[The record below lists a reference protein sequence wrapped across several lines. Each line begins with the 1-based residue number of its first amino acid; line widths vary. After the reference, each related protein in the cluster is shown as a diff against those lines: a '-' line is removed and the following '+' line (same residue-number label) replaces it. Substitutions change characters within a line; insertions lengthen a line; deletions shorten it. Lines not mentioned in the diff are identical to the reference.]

1 MSMFSLTPVG
11 FNDKRNGVRQPN
23 NRGDFLDNT
32 KYDMTYFGSDT
43 SARNVPSNERNRETH
58 RGEISRNNGR
68 NVIHSKDYQS
78 FVQDSEA
85 KRNSNN
91 RAALSNDQNSLYES
105 GKYDMTHFGENDD
118 DTLLHEEKSRKDIN
132 KDEEQISLDGDLDR
146 SYRSEELELVRKEI
160 LHNLE
165 VKRSSKRH
173 GKGDEEGWPP
183 IGIPLPI
190 RHEDH
195 PDLQLKQTRILQP
208 TDTRN
213 SRYANEPLDSKKDS
227 KNTKRNEVTKD
238 DESLDLDIE
247 IKPLTAADRKYFDED
262 KSKLS
267 SIPEKP
273 NMDSQVAQKIEHVQT
288 NIVSKSASKKTKV
301 GVLVG
306 GKLDQTKTDIVQ
318 NSSPDPTYDK
328 VKDFFKSQQV
338 SSIIDAPLA
347 EKKEPVKLYNIP
359 HEEHVKRSSIPKP
372 VVHPDRIRLD
382 LKER

>member
-1 MSMFSLTPVG
+1 MFSLTPVG
-11 FNDKRNGVRQPN
+11 FNDKRNGVRQAN

-32 KYDMTYFGSDT
+32 KYDMTYFGSDS
-43 SARNVPSNERNRETH
+43 SARNVPSNERSREIN
-58 RGEISRNNGR
+58 RGEISRNNGK
-68 NVIHSKDYQS
+68 NVIHRNDYQS
-78 FVQDSEA
+78 FVQDHGA
-85 KRNSNN
+85 KRNSDT
-91 RAALSNDQNSLYES
+91 RAAFSDDQNNLYES

-118 DTLLHEEKSRKDIN
+118 DTLSREEKPEKGIIHRGEVQMSSDTN
-132 KDEEQISLDGDLDR
+132 LDW
-146 SYRSEELELVRKEI
+146 SYRSGEESDLVRKEI
-160 LHNLE
+160 LRNLE
-165 VKRSSKRH
+165 AKRSSKH

-190 RHEDH
+190 RHEDR
-195 PDLQLKQTRILQP
+195 PDLEHKQTRVLQP

-213 SRYANEPLDSKKDS
+213 SRYTNEHGDSKKDS
-227 KNTKRNEVTKD
+227 KNVKKNELSKD

-247 IKPLTAADRKYFDED
+247 IKPLTASDRKYFDED

-267 SIPEKP
+267 SIPKKP
-273 NMDSQVAQKIEHVQT
+273 NMDSEVAQKIEHVQT

-318 NSSPDPTYDK
+318 NNSPDPTYDK

-338 SSIIDAPLA
+338 SSIIDAPQA

-359 HEEHVKRSSIPKP
+359 HEENVKRSSIPKP